1 MVAKGII
8 IDPKQFKID
17 MSYMTNEQMC
27 KLYQMSNKQFKA
39 TCETLKIPPRAA
51 SNRVTLANNVQSA
64 AASSPLYMDYLKG
77 LDARRKEF
85 TENGFVSSNTVKT
98 KTVIP
103 SRITNKRVNR
113 TTDFKV
119 VEEELSDVE
128 SEEIQ
133 PQAEPQKQTTSKPR
147 TSRKK
152 AVKAV
157 EGEE

>member
-64 AASSPLYMDYLKG
+64 ASASPLHVEYLKG
-77 LDARRKEF
+77 LEARRKEF
-85 TENGFVSSNTVKT
+85 AENGYVSSTANKT

-103 SRITNKRVNR
+103 SRIVNKRTQR
-113 TTDFKV
+113 TTDFRVDADESSHDEEVDDTPQPIAPPKV
-119 VEEELSDVE
+119 
-128 SEEIQ
+128 
-133 PQAEPQKQTTSKPR
+133 ATR
-147 TSRKK
+147 GRKK
-152 AVKAV
+152 AVAGTTSEDK
-157 EGEE
+157 